1 MRNFVADKIQ
11 TCAVCANAFKPQR
24 MGQAVC
30 GYRCAAKAPKIKRKA
45 EKAKDRASKEAQK
58 TLPTLR
64 KEAQDAFNAYI
75 RLRDAGK
82 PCICCG
88 KMPQGPEALTG
99 GQWDAGHYR
108 SRGSCI
114 ELAFHEDNCH
124 AQLKDCNRHSWDVAS
139 YRAELIRRIGIDRVT
154 ALEGP
159 HPMPKYS
166 RDDMRR
172 IRDTYKAKAREMP
185 IAAKNS

>member
-1 MRNFVADKIQ
+1 MPDC
-11 TCAVCANAFKPQR
+11 TVCQKPFTLQR
-24 MGQAVC
+24 MGQRVC
-30 GYRCAAKAPKIKRKA
+30 GYRCSAKVPKIERKA
-45 EKAKDRASKEAQK
+45 EKARDRASKEAQK

-64 KEAQDAFNAYI
+64 KEAQEAFNLFV
-75 RLRDAGK
+75 RTRDAGLA
-82 PCICCG
+82 CICCG

-99 GQWDAGHYR
+99 GQWDSGHYR
-108 SRGSCI
+108 SRGACP
-114 ELAFHEDNCH
+114 ELAFHEDNAH

-159 HPMPKYS
+159 HSMPKYS
-166 RDDMRR
+166 RDDMRA
-172 IRDTYKAKAREMP
+172 IRETYRAKAREML

>member
-1 MRNFVADKIQ
+1 MSDKIP
-11 TCAVCANAFKPQR
+11 TCTVCAKPFKPQR

-30 GYRCAAKAPKIKRKA
+30 GYRCAAKVPKIERKA
-45 EKAKDRASKEAQK
+45 ERAKDRASKEAQK
-58 TLPTLR
+58 TMPTLR
-64 KEAQDAFNAYI
+64 KEAQEAFNAYI
-75 RLRDAGK
+75 RSRDAGK

-124 AQLKDCNRHSWDVAS
+124 AQLKDCNRHNWDVAS

-166 RDDMRR
+166 RDDMRAILDQYR
-172 IRDTYKAKAREMP
+172 QKVKELAKRSE
-185 IAAKNS
+185 KV